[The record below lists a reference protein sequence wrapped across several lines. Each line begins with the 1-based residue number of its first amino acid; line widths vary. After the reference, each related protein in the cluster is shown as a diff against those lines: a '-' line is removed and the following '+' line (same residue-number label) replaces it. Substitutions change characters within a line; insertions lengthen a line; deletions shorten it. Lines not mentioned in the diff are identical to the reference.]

1 MLIDLVDKFQEKG
14 MELRKAI
21 IEGGSRRVRPIVM
34 TAMTTILALAPAAL
48 ELFGASSG
56 IVGKPLAL
64 TVIGGL
70 TASTF
75 LTLFV
80 IPALYLAVYG
90 RRKSK
95 GNDARAAKQQQMLEV
110 FGD

>member
-1 MLIDLVDKFQEKG
+1 
-14 MELRKAI
+14 
-21 IEGGSRRVRPIVM
+21 
-34 TAMTTILALAPAAL
+34 
-48 ELFGASSG
+48 
-56 IVGKPLAL
+56 LAL

-70 TASTF
+70 TASTM

-80 IPALYLAVYG
+80 VPALYLSVYG

-95 GNDARAAKQQQMLEV
+95 SGEARAAKQQQMLEV

>member
-1 MLIDLVDKFQEKG
+1 M
-14 MELRKAI
+14 

-34 TAMTTILALAPAAL
+34 TALTTILALMPSAL
-48 ELFGASSG
+48 GLFESSG
-56 IVGKPLAL
+56 GIIGQPLAL

-70 TASTF
+70 TSSTF

-80 IPALYLAVYG
+80 VPALYLAVYG

-95 GNDARAAKQQQMLEV
+95 TQEARAARQQQMLEV

>member
-1 MLIDLVDKFQEKG
+1 LDLRQ
-14 MELRKAI
+14 AI

-34 TAMTTILALAPAAL
+34 TALTTILALAPSAL
-48 ELFGASSG
+48 ELFETSGG

-80 IPALYLAVYG
+80 VPALYLTVYG
-90 RRKSK
+90 RRKSRTV
-95 GNDARAAKQQQMLEV
+95 AAQAAKQQQMLEV

>member
-1 MLIDLVDKFQEKG
+1 
-14 MELRKAI
+14 
-21 IEGGSRRVRPIVM
+21 VRPIVM
-34 TAMTTILALAPAAL
+34 TALTTILALSPAAL

-70 TASTF
+70 TASTM

-80 IPALYLAVYG
+80 VPALYLAVYG
-90 RRKSK
+90 RRKNKSSE
-95 GNDARAAKQQQMLEV
+95 ARANKQQQMLEV